1 MLRSS
6 FAARSSTLAPRK
18 PLGAPSAAEITLELI
33 EAAYAAAGDPELWPV
48 FGEMC
53 ERRLSSAVA
62 VYAHPTEEPWR
73 NRTLLHR
80 GLDPKYAAL
89 YREELH
95 PRNVLILN
103 AARHTAPVLLAE
115 DVVERDALESS
126 EFFNEY
132 MRPQELHHAVNLNLV
147 TGGRHRV
154 SLALMRGQR
163 FGSYDG
169 VESQVLN
176 RLVPHLRQAF
186 DMAERLDLL
195 HAQSRSSLA
204 VCERLAAAVLTV
216 DDRGKLAFS
225 NRAAQR
231 LLARGGTL
239 TERGGRLLAV
249 RPEADARLK
258 AAVERATRP
267 RPVANSLAIPRGEG
281 RTPLSVSVVPSD
293 PRRSI
298 FAAIRPLAI
307 ILVHDPAEQQAISEE
322 GLRAR
327 FDATP
332 AEARLAVALCAGES
346 LATYAVSAGVSV
358 TTAKTHLN
366 GLFAKLGT
374 NRQADLVRTIVTDPA
389 LRALS

>member
-1 MLRSS
+1 M
-6 FAARSSTLAPRK
+6 
-18 PLGAPSAAEITLELI
+18 
-33 EAAYAAAGDPELWPV
+33 
-48 FGEMC
+48 
-53 ERRLSSAVA
+53 
-62 VYAHPTEEPWR
+62 
-73 NRTLLHR
+73 
-80 GLDPKYAAL
+80 
-89 YREELH
+89 
-95 PRNVLILN
+95 
-103 AARHTAPVLLAE
+103 
-115 DVVERDALESS
+115 
-126 EFFNEY
+126 
-132 MRPQELHHAVNLNLV
+132 
-147 TGGRHRV
+147 
-154 SLALMRGQR
+154 
-163 FGSYDG
+163 
-169 VESQVLN
+169 
-176 RLVPHLRQAF
+176 
-186 DMAERLDLL
+186 
-195 HAQSRSSLA
+195 
-204 VCERLAAAVLTV
+204 
-216 DDRGKLAFS
+216 
-225 NRAAQR
+225 
-231 LLARGGTL
+231 
-239 TERGGRLLAV
+239 
-249 RPEADARLK
+249 K

>member
-1 MLRSS
+1 M
-6 FAARSSTLAPRK
+6 
-18 PLGAPSAAEITLELI
+18 AEMALELI
-33 EAAYAAAGDPELWPV
+33 EAAYAAAGDPELWSV
-48 FGEMC
+48 FGEVC
-53 ERRLSSAVA
+53 ERRLSSSVA
-62 VYAHPTEEPWR
+62 VYAHPTDEPWR

-80 GLDPKYAAL
+80 GLDAKYAAL
-89 YREELH
+89 NREELH
-95 PRNVLILN
+95 SRNVLILN

-115 DVVERDALESS
+115 EVVDREVLEGS

-132 MRPQELHHAVNLNLV
+132 MRPQRLHHAVNLNLV

-154 SLALMRGQR
+154 SLALMRDGR

-169 VESQVLN
+169 LESQLLN

-195 HAQSRSSLA
+195 HAQSRTSFA
-204 VCERLAAAVLTV
+204 VFERLSAAVMTV
-216 DDRGKLAFS
+216 DDRGKLVFS
-225 NRAAQR
+225 NRAALR
-231 LLARGGTL
+231 LMARGGAL
-239 TERGGRLLAV
+239 ADRGGRLMAA
-249 RPEADARLK
+249 RPEADGRLK
-258 AAVERATRP
+258 AAVERATRA
-267 RPVANSLAIPRGEG
+267 RPAATSLSLPRGG
-281 RTPLSVSVVPSD
+281 GLTPLSVSVVPSD

-298 FAAIRPLAI
+298 FAAMRPLAI

-332 AEARLAVALCAGES
+332 TEARLAVALCAGES
-346 LATYAVSAGVSV
+346 LASYAGTAGVSI